1 MNRPFYEKEPL
12 KPIERPF
19 PFLAWDSPR
28 APFWFPQHWHER
40 MEMLYILKGSF
51 NADING
57 KTWTGQQGDILA
69 IDTGLIHG
77 FFDSS
82 ADAAVRI
89 FQFGPDIFNETLVEL
104 QNRELPMPV
113 FGQRPLIS
121 ASVNKSLHNG
131 LERLLMEI
139 DVEYK
144 RQETGF
150 RLLIKAKLYEIAAL
164 LLRNAP
170 PLPQLDPRTHYNK
183 KNNTQ
188 LLERIFSCLYDN
200 HEDPTFMLED
210 AARQVSLSKFY
221 LTRFLKEQTGQ
232 GFHEHITRIRLRAAE
247 NRLASSDMPITDI
260 AFLSGFQSLASFNR
274 AFRRYVGVNPS
285 VYKSRKQL
293 SHGAPL
299 RGMPWVPDI

>member
-1 MNRPFYEKEPL
+1 MNQPFYEKEPL
-12 KPIERPF
+12 KPIERTF
-19 PFLAWDSPR
+19 PFLVWDSPR
-28 APFWFPQHWHER
+28 VPFWFPQHWHER
-40 MEMLYILKGSF
+40 MEMLYVLKGSF

-57 KTWTGQQGDILA
+57 KAWAGHQGDIVA

-82 ADAAVRI
+82 ADSAVRI
-89 FQFGPDIFNETLVEL
+89 FQFGPDIFNEALVEL
-104 QNRELPMPV
+104 QNRELTMPV

-121 ASVNKSLHNG
+121 ASADKSLHDG

-139 DVEYK
+139 DAEYK
-144 RQETGF
+144 RQEAGF

-164 LLRNAP
+164 LLRNTP
-170 PLPQLDPRTHYNK
+170 PPQQGSRIHYNK

-200 HEDPTFMLED
+200 HDDPSFMLED
-210 AARQVSLSKFY
+210 AAREVGLSKFY

-232 GFHEHITRIRLRAAE
+232 GFHEHLTRIRLRAAE

-260 AFLSGFQSLASFNR
+260 AFLCGFQSLASFNR
-274 AFRRYVGVNPS
+274 AFRCYIGVNPS
-285 VYKSRKQL
+285 VYQARKQL
-293 SHGAPL
+293 SHGSPL
-299 RGMPWVPDI
+299 RNAP